1 MKGPRVAVSTLIV
14 AMVFHFVPFSSL
26 AEDARGRA
34 GLPTYLKSPS
44 DRPPPA
50 GIEPEI
56 LARNLTADGILARIP
71 KEDSVSVIGG
81 KVDMGGKDY
90 FSVYPKFRGG
100 SLYRAMRACKKE
112 YMMRPQ
118 FQAAESEGYTMFVVI
133 KDTETDPDCWNQFR
147 NLDTVD
153 LSCDRIMV
161 KTTENAEPVAWDN
174 PDSSYAN
181 SYDLRKFPLGPVISK
196 EQGGG

>member
-1 MKGPRVAVSTLIV
+1 MKGPHVAISTLIV

-26 AEDARGRA
+26 AEDARGPS
-34 GLPTYLKSPS
+34 GLPPYVKSPT

-56 LARNLTADGILARIP
+56 VVRNLTVGAILAKIP
-71 KEDSVSVIGG
+71 REDSVIVIGG
-81 KVDMGGKDY
+81 KVDMGGKNY

-100 SLYRAMRACKKE
+100 SLYGAMRACKKE

-118 FQAAESEGYTMFVVI
+118 FQAAESKGYTMIVVL
-133 KDTETDPDCWNQFR
+133 KDTATDQDCWNQFR

-161 KTTENAEPVAWDN
+161 KATENAEFVAWDN

-181 SYDLRKFPLGPVISK
+181 SYDLRTFPLGPVISK

>member
-1 MKGPRVAVSTLIV
+1 
-14 AMVFHFVPFSSL
+14 MVFHFVPFSSL
-26 AEDARGRA
+26 AEDTRGPA
-34 GLPTYLKSPS
+34 GLPSYIKSPS

-56 LARNLTADGILARIP
+56 VARNLTVDEILSKIP
-71 KEDSVSVIGG
+71 EEDSVIVIGG
-81 KVDMGGKDY
+81 KVDMGGKGY

-100 SLYRAMRACKKE
+100 SLYGAMRACKKE

-118 FQAAESEGYTMFVVI
+118 FQAAEEEGYTMFVVI
-133 KDTETDPDCWNQFR
+133 KDTATDPDCWNQFR

-161 KTTENAEPVAWDN
+161 KIIEPAEPVAWDN
-174 PDSSYAN
+174 PDSSYTN
-181 SYDLRKFPLGPVISK
+181 SYDLRTFPLGPVISK
-196 EQGGG
+196 KQEGGESPER